1 MRRISSL
8 CCRDSIAGDKPFK
21 SFSSIVGISAFILIT
36 SQFLGNVPVIQLAKP
51 NVVYLD
57 DESKRLAWAIISF
70 VATVGGNLTITGSA
84 GEMMMLLSRCNP
96 YSRIDDH
103 ILDYSSTTIYLPPGI
118 AANII
123 VAEKAARLDA
133 SLSLDFFFHYKVC
146 FWITLLSCCVGGCMI
161 AAIATVDNAS
171 GSAW

>member
-8 CCRDSIAGDKPFK
+8 LYLRDSIAGTKPFK

-84 GEMMMLLSRCNP
+84 GEMMLSRCNAC
-96 YSRIDDH
+96 SRIDDH
-103 ILDYSSTTIYLPPGI
+103 LTIPPSSICLLGLQRTSSSLRRPLAWTSPCRWTSSSTTRY
-118 AANII
+118 
-123 VAEKAARLDA
+123 
-133 SLSLDFFFHYKVC
+133 
-146 FWITLLSCCVGGCMI
+146 
-161 AAIATVDNAS
+161 AS
-171 GSAW
+171 GSPY

>member
-1 MRRISSL
+1 MRHISSL

-21 SFSSIVGISAFILIT
+21 SFSSIVGISAFVLIT

-103 ILDYSSTTIYLPPGI
+103 ILDHSSTIYLSSSWDCS
-118 AANII
+118 
-123 VAEKAARLDA
+123 EHHRR
-133 SLSLDFFFHYKVC
+133 
-146 FWITLLSCCVGGCMI
+146 
-161 AAIATVDNAS
+161 
-171 GSAW
+171 